1 MGMVNSDS
9 ILTGIN
15 ILLTIISGIGAY
27 KSVKYFRKSRN
38 LTIFAQTNKALI
50 EIQKMLIK
58 LPEALTASNMAMRG
72 KKGMNLQNR
81 ICNIGEEL
89 NISLTEIGAN
99 IPSEYSEKFR
109 ELQNDGIFN
118 LQVYINS
125 YISGEAVKI
134 DHIDSDDYN
143 LCQQRLVSMQEYLKK
158 ITVETE
164 EKLQ

>member
-81 ICNIGEEL
+81 ICNIGQEL

-109 ELQNDGIFN
+109 KLQNDGIFN

-125 YISGEAVKI
+125 YISVEAVKI
-134 DHIDSDDYN
+134 DHI
-143 LCQQRLVSMQEYLKK
+143 
-158 ITVETE
+158 
-164 EKLQ
+164 

>member
-38 LTIFAQTNKALI
+38 LTIFAQTNKAL
-50 EIQKMLIK
+50 
-58 LPEALTASNMAMRG
+58 TASNMAMRG

-81 ICNIGEEL
+81 ICNIGQEL

>member
-81 ICNIGEEL
+81 ICNIGQEL

-134 DHIDSDDYN
+134 DQIDSDDYN

>member
-1 MGMVNSDS
+1 
-9 ILTGIN
+9 
-15 ILLTIISGIGAY
+15 
-27 KSVKYFRKSRN
+27 
-38 LTIFAQTNKALI
+38 
-50 EIQKMLIK
+50 MLIK

-81 ICNIGEEL
+81 ICNIGQEL

>member
-27 KSVKYFRKSRN
+27 KSIKYFRKSRN

-81 ICNIGEEL
+81 ICNIGQEL
-89 NISLTEIGAN
+89 NISLTEI
-99 IPSEYSEKFR
+99 
-109 ELQNDGIFN
+109 
-118 LQVYINS
+118 
-125 YISGEAVKI
+125 
-134 DHIDSDDYN
+134 
-143 LCQQRLVSMQEYLKK
+143 
-158 ITVETE
+158 
-164 EKLQ
+164 